1 MASYGVSGDHRQ
13 FTLAHMAALP
23 VVFEAG
29 VQCMADKPDVYRA
42 HPAYE
47 HYFKNMPS
55 DWDDSIL
62 VDGEPA
68 AYVNFAR
75 RSGDDWYQGIICDA
89 ARNAEFS

>member
-1 MASYGVSGDHRQ
+1 MDYTPMASYGVSGDHRQ

-47 HYFKNMPS
+47 HYFKEHA
-55 DWDDSIL
+55 L
-62 VDGEPA
+62 RLG
-68 AYVNFAR
+68 
-75 RSGDDWYQGIICDA
+75 
-89 ARNAEFS
+89 